1 MSRRYR
7 NYRNKSYNGRGIV
20 SVASYLIRQFCF
32 PNPFSNIVKDTNTA
46 TIVNWICGG
55 IFIPF
60 AYILTGTW
68 YDGDVKFF
76 GSLGFLFNYAIL
88 TGLFLL
94 ITIFITNLY
103 LVAFLFIL
111 GYVILCIV
119 ESKLFGEKH
128 SF

>member
-1 MSRRYR
+1 MGRRYR
-7 NYRNKSYNGRGIV
+7 SKSYNGRGLV
-20 SVASYLIRQFCF
+20 SIASCLIRQFCF
-32 PNPFSNIVKDTNTA
+32 ANPFSNLVKDPNIA

-55 IFIPF
+55 IFIPL

-68 YDGDVKFF
+68 YNGGAKAIGIFGFF
-76 GSLGFLFNYAIL
+76 INYAIL

-94 ITIFITNLY
+94 ITKFITNLY

-111 GYVILCIV
+111 GYAILCIV
-119 ESKLFGEKH
+119 ENKLFGERH

>member
-7 NYRNKSYNGRGIV
+7 SKSYNGRGLV
-20 SVASYLIRQFCF
+20 SIASYLIRQFCF
-32 PNPFSNIVKDTNTA
+32 TNPFSNIVKDLNMA

-55 IFIPF
+55 IFIPL

-68 YDGDVKFF
+68 YNGGAKAIGSFGFF
-76 GSLGFLFNYAIL
+76 INYAIL

-94 ITIFITNLY
+94 ITKFITNLY

-119 ESKLFGEKH
+119 ESKLFGEKY
-128 SF
+128 

>member
-7 NYRNKSYNGRGIV
+7 SKSYNGRGLV
-20 SVASYLIRQFCF
+20 SIASYLIRQFCF
-32 PNPFSNIVKDTNTA
+32 ANPFSNLVKDPNIA

-55 IFIPF
+55 IFIPL

-68 YDGDVKFF
+68 YNGGAKAIGSFGFF
-76 GSLGFLFNYAIL
+76 INYAIL

-94 ITIFITNLY
+94 ITKFITNLY

-111 GYVILCIV
+111 RYAILCIV
-119 ESKLFGEKH
+119 ENKLFGEKH
-128 SF
+128 PF

>member
-7 NYRNKSYNGRGIV
+7 SKSYNGRGLV
-20 SVASYLIRQFCF
+20 SIASYLIRQFCF
-32 PNPFSNIVKDTNTA
+32 SNPFSNIVKDPNTA
-46 TIVNWICGG
+46 IIVNWMCGG
-55 IFIPF
+55 IFIPL

-68 YDGDVKFF
+68 YNGGAKAVGNFGFF
-76 GSLGFLFNYAIL
+76 INYAIL

-94 ITIFITNLY
+94 ITKFITNLY

-119 ESKLFGEKH
+119 ESKLFGERH

>member
-7 NYRNKSYNGRGIV
+7 SKSYNGRGLV
-20 SVASYLIRQFCF
+20 SIASYLIRQFCF
-32 PNPFSNIVKDTNTA
+32 ANPFSNLVKDPNIA

-55 IFIPF
+55 IFIPL

-68 YDGDVKFF
+68 YNGGAKAIGSF
-76 GSLGFLFNYAIL
+76 GFVINYAIL

-94 ITIFITNLY
+94 ITKFITNLY
-103 LVAFLFIL
+103 LVVFLFIL
-111 GYVILCIV
+111 GYVTLCIV
-119 ESKLFGEKH
+119 ESKLFGERH